1 MRGSLALEKK
11 VAFGYRVGRPVVIA
25 LVECGAVI
33 DGGAVELNIGGE
45 LVAARMSVAPLF
57 DTSGARMRQPQV
69 AMANSKV
76 M

>member
-11 VAFGYRVGRPVVIA
+11 VAFGYRVGRPVAIG

-45 LVAARMSVAPLF
+45 LVAARMSAAPLF
-57 DTSGARMRQPQV
+57 DPSGARMRQPRV
-69 AMANSKV
+69 AIAKSKV
-76 M
+76 I

>member
-1 MRGSLALEKK
+1 MA
-11 VAFGYRVGRPVVIA
+11 IA
-25 LVECGAVI
+25 VESGAII
-33 DGGAVELNIGGE
+33 DGGAVEVNIGGE

-57 DTSGARMRQPQV
+57 DTSGARMRQTQV